1 MLQGLRRRG
10 NWVRVRVRKPQDM
23 FEAAESQN
31 LASLSENAIQGVTK
45 TTTDRLAWTPEPS
58 TEAPTTSTEESSEP
72 AKPITFEEA
81 LKDML
86 KEFITNPEEDV
97 QEEVGTETNTDWPS
111 SIYTTN
117 TTEEVK
123 ETEEG
128 KFQIENSEKEVALDE
143 TAESNGA
150 IKSKSTIDDSI
161 GKTSNEDKSAAP
173 EVTTEIFTQ
182 EPTTIFQSFPE
193 NNSETTIE
201 PDVTTIPNEVTKSQN
216 SRVLG
221 TSTTTEISL
230 ETEICYR
237 GRCVKT
243 KKGDTDID
251 LLTME

>member
-58 TEAPTTSTEESSEP
+58 TEAPTTSTEDSSEP

-111 SIYTTN
+111 SVYTTN
-117 TTEEVK
+117 ITEEVK

-128 KFQIENSEKEVALDE
+128 KSQSENSEKEVPLDE
-143 TAESNGA
+143 TAESDEA
-150 IKSKSTIDDSI
+150 IISKSTSDDSI
-161 GKTSNEDKSAAP
+161 GKPSKEDKSAAP
-173 EVTTEIFTQ
+173 EVTTEVFTQ

-193 NNSETTIE
+193 NSETTIE

-216 SRVLG
+216 SRILG

-243 KKGDTDID
+243 KKGDTDSD

>member
-1 MLQGLRRRG
+1 MQGLRRRG

-45 TTTDRLAWTPEPS
+45 TTTERLAWTPESS
-58 TEAPTTSTEESSEP
+58 TEVLTTSTEESSEP

-128 KFQIENSEKEVALDE
+128 KPESENAEKEVAVGE
-143 TAESNGA
+143 TAESDEA
-150 IKSKSTIDDSI
+150 IKSKSTSDDSAV
-161 GKTSNEDKSAAP
+161 KPSKEDKTAAP
-173 EVTTEIFTQ
+173 EVTTEVFTQ
-182 EPTTIFQSFPE
+182 EPTTVFQSFPE
-193 NNSETTIE
+193 NSETTIE
-201 PDVTTIPNEVTKSQN
+201 PDVTTLPNEVTKSQN
-216 SRVLG
+216 SRILG

-243 KKGDTDID
+243 KKGDTDSD
-251 LLTME
+251 LLTM